1 MTTTARPTAPLRE
14 EVLAGAAPY
23 TSRILSTYDRWVLG
37 FVCPVVWGCPRDEM
51 LRQYNRSV
59 GARHLDLG
67 PGTGWFLERA
77 AFPTLTPELALVDLN
92 EGVLQKAGGRVAHLR
107 PRLFK
112 RDVLAPLDLGEETR
126 FDSVALNMLIHC
138 LPGDMAH
145 KATVFDHVRPYVA
158 PGGRIFG
165 STVLAKGVRHGKLAP
180 KALKNLNDAD
190 GPMNNL
196 DDSLEDLRDQ
206 IAGRFED
213 FRVAVRG
220 SIALFDITVH

>member
-1 MTTTARPTAPLRE
+1 MTTSELTAPAGE

-23 TSRILSTYDRWVLG
+23 TRRILSTYDTWVLG

-51 LRQYNRSV
+51 LRLYNRAA

-77 AFPTLTPELALVDLN
+77 TFPTLTPELVLVDLN
-92 EGVLQKAGGRVAHLR
+92 EGVLRKAGGRVAHLR
-107 PRLFK
+107 PRLLK
-112 RDVLAPLDLGEETR
+112 RDVLAPLDLGEDTR

-145 KATVFDHVRPYVA
+145 KTTVFDHVLPYMV

-165 STVLAKGVRHGKLAP
+165 CTVLAKGVQHGKLAP
-180 KALKNLNDAD
+180 KALENLNDD
-190 GPMNNL
+190 KGPMNNL
-196 DDSLEDLRDQ
+196 DDSLEDLESQ
-206 IAGRFED
+206 IADRFTD
-213 FRVAVRG
+213 YRIAVRG
-220 SIALFDITVH
+220 SIALFDITVR

>member
-1 MTTTARPTAPLRE
+1 MTTTEPTAPARE

-23 TSRILSTYDRWVLG
+23 TSRILSTYDTWVLG

-77 AFPTLTPELALVDLN
+77 AFPTLTPELTLVDLN
-92 EGVLQKAGGRVAHLR
+92 EGVLRKAGGRVAHLR
-107 PRLFK
+107 PQLRK

-145 KATVFDHVRPYVA
+145 KATVFDHVLPYVA

-165 STVLAKGVRHGKLAP
+165 STVLAKGVQHGRLAP
-180 KALKNLNDAD
+180 KALENLNDGN

-196 DDSLEDLRDQ
+196 DDSLDDLESELT
-206 IAGRFED
+206 GRFKNV
-213 FRVAVRG
+213 RLAVRG
-220 SIALFDITVH
+220 SIALFDITID

>member
-1 MTTTARPTAPLRE
+1 MTTQPTAPARE

-23 TSRILSTYDRWVLG
+23 TSRILSTYDTWVLG
-37 FVCPVVWGCPRDEM
+37 FVCPVVWGCPRSEM
-51 LRQYNRSV
+51 LRQYNRSA

-67 PGTGWFLERA
+67 PGTGWFLEHA
-77 AFPTLTPELALVDLN
+77 TFPTLTPELVLVDLN
-92 EGVLQKAGGRVAHLR
+92 EGVLRKAGGRVAHLR
-107 PRLFK
+107 PRLLK
-112 RDVLAPLDLGEETR
+112 RDVLAPLDLGEEAQ

-145 KATVFDHVRPYVA
+145 KATVFDHVLPYVA

-165 STVLAKGVRHGKLAP
+165 STVLAKGVQHGKLAP
-180 KALKNLNDAD
+180 KALENLNDGN

-196 DDSLEDLRDQ
+196 DDSLADLESE
-206 IAGRFED
+206 IGARFKD
-213 FRVAVRG
+213 FRIAVRG